1 MKRAWLIAASMLC
14 AQTVWAE
21 EVQPQVSVK
30 EDGFVLGHIL
40 IPADKSEVHHLL
52 SDAVTS
58 SHLSGDVYDANAKK
72 DGACDIVVR
81 KVRGMWS
88 PITYQARRCPTA
100 TGWIEHLV
108 ASDTVSDYQMEWT
121 LKRMQAGTRVEYRI
135 KTEVNYPVPV
145 SWVQQETKRSVA
157 KMLKNLFSKFARKK
171 KKK

>member
-1 MKRAWLIAASMLC
+1 MRRVFIIATAVLWAHTS
-14 AQTVWAE
+14 WAE

-30 EDGFVLGHIL
+30 ADGFVLGHVM
-40 IPADKSEVHHLL
+40 IPADKSEVQHLL
-52 SDAVTS
+52 SDAVKS
-58 SHLSGDVYDANAKK
+58 SHLSGDVYDANSQK
-72 DGACDIVVR
+72 DGQCDIVVR

-88 PITYQARRCPTA
+88 PITYRARRCPTA

-108 ASDTVSDYQMEWT
+108 ESDTVSNYQMEWT
-121 LKRMQAGTRVEYRI
+121 LKKMQTGTRVEYRI

-157 KMLKNLFSKFARKK
+157 KMLKNLLSKFARKK